1 MGREVKDRDRI
12 ERQSKRWTLT
22 DVNGVNNKYENVNQK
37 EDSNFWGTCILVIN
51 GSMDFVQ
58 SLRIVHLSF
67 CMSWTIYWL
76 SY

>member
-37 EDSNFWGTCILVIN
+37 EDSNF
-51 GSMDFVQ
+51 
-58 SLRIVHLSF
+58 
-67 CMSWTIYWL
+67 
-76 SY
+76 